1 MNIGQIISIIIILNL
16 VACKDKTAENGVMN
30 ESDKYAICNDILA
43 DSNCIGGTGN
53 YCLFGYKWGD
63 NNSFKSTGYDNTGP
77 KVMGGIVT
85 FSFQESNGLVNT
97 HSQINLSSKSFAK
110 LIDCAKPEVRRALN
124 AWSDAA
130 NINFD
135 EQTENSKSDIRFF
148 VADIRQSGIGY
159 PNFSENQC
167 NLIGGNVIIQAN
179 VRFDKCGNFYGFIL
193 HEIGHVLGLGHV
205 NSNNIMNPNLITNFN
220 ELQQGDKQ
228 GILEI
233 YGER

>member
-1 MNIGQIISIIIILNL
+1 MNIRQIIPTIIILF
-16 VACKDKTAENGVMN
+16 ACNDDSAENGVLN
-30 ESDKYAICNDILA
+30 ESDNYAICNELLA
-43 DSNCIGGTGN
+43 DSNCLGGTGN

-63 NNSFKSTGYDNTGP
+63 SNSFKSTGYDNIGP
-77 KVMGGIVT
+77 KVMGGVVT

-97 HSQINLSSKSFAK
+97 HSQIYLPSKSFAQ

-135 EQTENSKSDIRFF
+135 EETENSESDIRFF

-159 PNFSENQC
+159 PNFPENPC
-167 NLIGGNVIIQAN
+167 NLIGGDVIIQAN
-179 VRFDKCGNFYGFIL
+179 LKYDKCETFYGFIL

-205 NSNNIMNPNLITNFN
+205 NSNNIMNPGSATNFN

-228 GILEI
+228 GIVEI